1 MNEDEDDD
9 DLDTLDDILED
20 DEDEDCDDICP
31 SCNGSGEGMYDGTR
45 CSRCKGRGV
54 SR

>member
-1 MNEDEDDD
+1 MNEDD

-31 SCNGSGEGMYDGTR
+31 GCNGSGEGMYDGTR